1 MIKMKKE
8 KVKEM
13 RKKNSLGLLVF
24 VQCLVNCLGSY
35 NGWNTESF
43 PQPLCPSL
51 FPHVFTSYTP
61 RGNLTYGIF
70 TKKPYVIGIKD
81 CVDTCCSEANCHVAL
96 MHNNTCYHVQCRSS
110 KMCTPLYR
118 AELSSL
124 TDPPSMVLVKPV
136 EDDEDINWSDLLDE
150 MNSSPLL
157 IQSPAR
163 DHIIFRSVTCLDRTE
178 CQENEVCVKHE
189 KNDDGICECAIGF
202 KRNIADI
209 CSNDESMVDSINP
222 VDLSVNVEHPSMLK
236 VSSSLMPEETKPPL
250 KQLIVSAVSKEVR
263 LPENAVTLS
272 AFTVPAEQG
281 NEHYNYAWS
290 LLSQPQGHTG
300 TMIDQNRSTVKLS
313 NLSEGLYR
321 FLVTV
326 NSPTAYGKA
335 YANVSVLPPKRVNQ
349 PPIAIVSPASQIV
362 KLPNTGAVLDA
373 SASKDDD
380 KIISYHWELQQGP
393 IGYQANLVDTPT
405 LQLDN
410 LIAGNYT
417 FKLTVEDSDNIA
429 NSTFANITVLKVTD
443 YPPSANAGQD
453 IIIYLPQNTL
463 TLNGNLST
471 DDRGIANW
479 EWTKSP
485 SDQNKAVD
493 MQNTRTPYLQLSNLE
508 EGMYTF
514 VLKVTDDS
522 EQSSTAE
529 VHVFVKPPTNK
540 PPKADAGE
548 DITIALPET
557 QVLLNGSKSMDD
569 IKIVSYHWQQL
580 NGPSRVLFLAANESI
595 TNVTKLT
602 KGDYNFKLTVI
613 DDNGNK
619 DSDIVKVR
627 VTQNKNAPP
636 KANAGG
642 DQVIVAPI
650 NALIINGS
658 QSTDDLMIGKWHWT
672 RDPTSL
678 AIGNIIE
685 GTDDSPVLMI
695 TGILPGRYVFKLKVT
710 DDDGL
715 FSEDTASVIVK
726 PDPQLIHLVE
736 LTLNIEAHSLTESQK
751 DSLVLKLQMLLTDEA
766 VIVIRDVKAEQRTG
780 RARLVFYVQEKGKKI
795 WIPGVEVVQRL
806 KEKLWQDSGLLQL
819 SVASID
825 TAICQNNCS
834 GHGVC
839 DEESRQCLCQA
850 FWMQNLIQKYFGNG
864 ESNCDWSIL
873 YVIIALMSLMVCWV
887 GLAWGIVCLCHR
899 ICMGKR
905 HSRPKKKPARYSL
918 LQPEPEDDG
927 SAFSTHKMV
936 LSESDTDSDDV
947 LFEHRKN
954 KNNGNIHIRNGKSRN
969 GFIKSGS
976 SRIKT

>member
-1 MIKMKKE
+1 MQKGKE
-8 KVKEM
+8 IM
-13 RKKNSLGLLVF
+13 RNCFQLLVVF
-24 VQCLVNCLGSY
+24 QCLASCLGSY
-35 NGWNTESF
+35 DDWDGESF
-43 PQPLCPSL
+43 RQRPCPTL
-51 FPHVFTSYTP
+51 YRRVFTSYTP
-61 RGNLTYGIF
+61 RGNLTFGIY
-70 TKKPYVIGIKD
+70 TKKPFVMGMKA
-81 CVDTCCSEANCHVAL
+81 CVDTCCSESNCHVAL
-96 MHNNTCYHVQCRSS
+96 MHNGTCFHVQCTSS

-118 AELSSL
+118 PELSTLS
-124 TDPPSMVLVKPV
+124 DPPSMVLVKPV
-136 EDDEDINWSDLLDE
+136 EEDEDIRWRDLVDE
-150 MNSSPLL
+150 MDDNSPLL
-157 IQSPAR
+157 MQAAAR
-163 DHIIFRSVTCLDRTE
+163 DHMMFHSVTCLDTSE
-178 CQENEVCVKHE
+178 CQENEICIKHD
-189 KNDDGICECAIGF
+189 KNDDGVCECAVGF
-202 KRNIADI
+202 KRNIADTCGPI
-209 CSNDESMVDSINP
+209 DSINP
-222 VDLSVNVEHPSMLK
+222 GDLAGNIVGVEPSMEK
-236 VSSSLMPEETKPPL
+236 VSSLMPETKPPL

-290 LLSQPQGHTG
+290 LLSQPEGHTG

-335 YANVSVLPPKRVNQ
+335 YANVNVLPPKRVNQ

-373 SASKDDD
+373 SDSKDDD

-417 FKLTVEDSDNIA
+417 FKLTVEDSDNIS

-471 DDRGIANW
+471 DDRGIASW
-479 EWTKSP
+479 QWTKSP

-540 PPKADAGE
+540 PPTADAGG
-548 DITIALPET
+548 DITIALPDT
-557 QVLLNGSKSMDD
+557 RAILNGSKSMDD
-569 IKIVSYHWQQL
+569 IKIVSYHWQL
-580 NGPSRVLFLAANESI
+580 VNGPSRVQFSAANESI

-602 KGDYNFKLTVI
+602 KGDYTFKLTVI

-619 DSDIVKVR
+619 DSDIVNVK

-642 DQVIVAPI
+642 DQVVVAPV

-658 QSTDDLMIGKWHWT
+658 QSSDDLMIGKWHWT

-685 GTDDSPVLMI
+685 GTDQSPVLMI
-695 TGILPGRYVFKLKVT
+695 TDVVPGRYIFKLKVT

-726 PDPQLIHLVE
+726 PDPQLLHLVE

-751 DSLVLKLQMLLTDEA
+751 DSLVLKLQMLLREEA
-766 VIVIRDVKAEQRTG
+766 VIVMTDLKAEQRTG

-795 WIPGVEVVQRL
+795 SLPGIEVVRRL
-806 KEKLWQDSGLLQL
+806 REKLWQDSGLLQL
-819 SVASID
+819 SVTSID

-839 DEESRQCLCQA
+839 DEESRQCLCHA

-873 YVIIALMSLMVCWV
+873 YVIIALMSLVVCWV
-887 GLAWGIVCLCHR
+887 SLAWAFLCMCQR
-899 ICMGKR
+899 ICAGRR

-947 LFEHRKN
+947 LFEHRKS
-954 KNNGNIHIRNGKSRN
+954 KNNGNIHVRNGKSRN
-969 GFIKSGS
+969 GFVKSG

>member
-1 MIKMKKE
+1 MKEEEKIKG
-8 KVKEM
+8 V
-13 RKKNSLGLLVF
+13 SVIGLLVF
-24 VQCLVNCLGSY
+24 LQCLVCSCLGSY
-35 NGWNTESF
+35 NSWDTESF
-43 PQPLCPSL
+43 PQLLCPSL

-70 TKKPYVIGIKD
+70 TKKPYVIGLKH
-81 CVDTCCSEANCHVAL
+81 CVDTCCSEVNCHVAL

-118 AELSSL
+118 AELSGL
-124 TDPPSMVLVKPV
+124 PDPPSMVLVKPV

-150 MNSSPLL
+150 VNAPLL
-157 IQSPAR
+157 MQTPAIR
-163 DHIIFRSVTCLDRTE
+163 DHIMFRSVTCLDRSE
-178 CQENEVCVKHE
+178 CQENEVCAKHE
-189 KNDDGICECAIGF
+189 KSDEGLCECAIGF

-209 CSNDESMVDSINP
+209 CSEIDSINP
-222 VDLSVNVEHPSMLK
+222 GDLSGNVEPSMLK
-236 VSSSLMPEETKPPL
+236 VSSLTPDVKPPL

-263 LPENAVTLS
+263 LPDNSVTLS
-272 AFTVPAEQG
+272 AFTVPAEHG

-290 LLSQPQGHTG
+290 LLSQPEGHTG
-300 TMIDQNRSTVKLS
+300 TMTDQNRSTVKLS

-326 NSPTAYGKA
+326 NSPTAFGKA
-335 YANVSVLPPKRVNQ
+335 YANVSVLPPKRINQ
-349 PPIAIVSPASQIV
+349 SPIAIVSPASQIV

-380 KIISYHWELQQGP
+380 KIKSYHWELQQGP

-417 FKLTVEDSDNIA
+417 FKLTVEDSDNIS
-429 NSTFANITVLKVTD
+429 NSTLANITVLKVTD

-471 DDRGIANW
+471 DDRGIASW
-479 EWTKSP
+479 EWTKSL

-540 PPKADAGE
+540 PPKADAG
-548 DITIALPET
+548 DDVTIALPDT
-557 QVLLNGSKSMDD
+557 QALLNGTRSMDD

-580 NGPSRVLFLAANESI
+580 NGPSRVQFSAANESI
-595 TNVTKLT
+595 TNITKLT

-619 DSDIVKVR
+619 DSDVVKVK

-642 DQVIVAPI
+642 DQVLVAPV

-658 QSTDDLMIGKWHWT
+658 ESTDDLMIRKWHWT

-678 AIGNIIE
+678 AVGNIIE

-695 TGILPGRYVFKLKVT
+695 SDVLPGRYVFKLKVT
-710 DDDGL
+710 DDDGF
-715 FSEDTASVIVK
+715 FSEDIASVIVK
-726 PDPQLIHLVE
+726 PDPQLSHLVE

-751 DSLVLKLQMLLTDEA
+751 DSLVLKLQMLLREEV
-766 VIVIRDVKAEQRTG
+766 VIVMRDVRAEQRTG
-780 RARLVFYVQEKGKKI
+780 RARLVFYVQERGKKNS
-795 WIPGVEVVQRL
+795 IPGVEVVQRL
-806 KEKLWQDSGLLQL
+806 KEKLWQDSGLLQV

-873 YVIIALMSLMVCWV
+873 YVIIALMSLIVCWI
-887 GLAWGIVCLCHR
+887 GLAWGILCLCHR
-899 ICMGKR
+899 ICAGKR
-905 HSRPKKKPARYSL
+905 HSRLKKKPARYSL

-954 KNNGNIHIRNGKSRN
+954 KHNGNIPIRNGKSRN

-976 SRIKT
+976 RIKT